1 MRRKRGMGLEIIVVI
16 LFAFI
21 AVGVFALVSSI
32 RSETVMVLSA
42 GEPAAAAP
50 SPEMQG
56 MTEMAAPEI
65 ITELAAE
72 PVTASAFAHSPYY
85 EPGLPPLFNRYNPIP
100 DDWEPDLVPIGDGRQ
115 LNRRAALA
123 LESMI
128 RAASNDGISL
138 TVLSAYR
145 SDAQQTINFNAGVAA
160 RMEQGM
166 SAEEAHIQTARWIA
180 LPGTSEH
187 TAGVAVDFNWV
198 DVRFNQTPE
207 FAWLVNNAANFG
219 FILRYPYGTEH
230 ITHIAYEPWHF
241 RYVGVNHAKSMAE
254 LGIATLEEY
263 LALFR

>member
-1 MRRKRGMGLEIIVVI
+1 MRRKRGMSLEIIVII

-21 AVGVFALVSSI
+21 AAGIFVLVSRV
-32 RSETVMVLSA
+32 RSETVTVLSA
-42 GEPAAAAP
+42 GEPGATAAP
-50 SPEMQG
+50 SPEMQVTTPE
-56 MTEMAAPEI
+56 MQVTTEIMPAA
-65 ITELAAE
+65 
-72 PVTASAFAHSPYY
+72 ASAFAHSPYY

-100 DDWEPDLVPIGDGRQ
+100 YDWDPDLVPIGDGRL

-128 RAASNDGISL
+128 QAASNDGIGL

-145 SDAQQTINFNAGVAA
+145 SDAQQTINFNAGVSA
-160 RMEQGM
+160 RMEQGL

-187 TAGVAVDFNWV
+187 TAGLAVDFNWI
-198 DVRFNQTPE
+198 DVRFSQTPE
-207 FAWLVNNAANFG
+207 FAWLVNNAAHFG

-254 LGIATLEEY
+254 LGVATLEEY
-263 LALFR
+263 LGLFR